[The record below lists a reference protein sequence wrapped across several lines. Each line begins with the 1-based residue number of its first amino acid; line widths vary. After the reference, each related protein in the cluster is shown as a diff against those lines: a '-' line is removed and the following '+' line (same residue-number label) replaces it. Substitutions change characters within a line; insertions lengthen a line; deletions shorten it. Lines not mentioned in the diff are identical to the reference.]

1 MELKEAKKLP
11 PLRNNGTTLS
21 LLFAGARREM
31 VIDYKILLELLKIF
45 VYPTLKKLKV
55 ALVGPSLDG
64 EGSLANTNDIEVQAT
79 KQTIEYLYKT
89 SAALSKFDVIYT
101 VSPGFTDNLDQWTPA
116 VKLFTESN
124 IPLVFTG
131 YSSFDKKDNDALF
144 DEDCLLTY
152 FRAISIVPN
161 TWNPCSSPTHGSSP
175 PVYSNRYYFITQG
188 IDENKPFIERIVFKK
203 KLSCQYLLF
212 QSDFW
217 GPVDQSFGK
226 GCLILV
232 ERLESGEVEY
242 THQTMAQLI
251 RMAKEIAFT
260 SLIRGWM
267 EINRLLNILIF

>member
-1 MELKEAKKLP
+1 MSTRISARYCGRECQVKSFPSHKQFHSAFKSCKKDTTNPAFDIFGISGYYQTFCLTLMELKEAKKLP

-161 TWNPCSSPTHGSSP
+161 T
-175 PVYSNRYYFITQG
+175 
-188 IDENKPFIERIVFKK
+188 
-203 KLSCQYLLF
+203 
-212 QSDFW
+212 
-217 GPVDQSFGK
+217 
-226 GCLILV
+226 
-232 ERLESGEVEY
+232 
-242 THQTMAQLI
+242 
-251 RMAKEIAFT
+251 
-260 SLIRGWM
+260 
-267 EINRLLNILIF
+267 